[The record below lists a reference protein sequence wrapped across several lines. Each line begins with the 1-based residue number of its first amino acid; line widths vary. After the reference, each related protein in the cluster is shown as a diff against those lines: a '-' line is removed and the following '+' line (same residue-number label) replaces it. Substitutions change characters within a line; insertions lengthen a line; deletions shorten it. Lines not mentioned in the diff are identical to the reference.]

1 MPQDQET
8 LTINSD
14 GDCISSKHLNILY
27 FNARSILPKVNEL
40 QLLIGLH
47 KPNIICIVE
56 TWLSS
61 EISDQE
67 LQIDGYQIVRLDRNR
82 HGGGVMF
89 HISDA
94 LHFTVLPACP
104 SLELLS
110 LIIHENSN
118 RCCVSLFYRPP
129 NSPPSIL
136 TTLSTLLEAI
146 DISTFSNFILVGDFN
161 VDISNPSHP
170 LTNTLNDMSH
180 SFHLQQIVTEPTH
193 IYSHGASIIDLVF
206 TSNSLLTCSCTVV
219 PPLGNSDHNGL
230 LTRLLWRSSSSHNCP
245 NYSKGQTVWLY
256 SHADWDKACNL
267 MENVDWKSL
276 LDNNIDV
283 S

>member
-1 MPQDQET
+1 MKLWPDIHIVPFTPIVNYRSTSLSTPLLSSESILSSASSTPVSNSIAINSATNNCNTTMPQDQET

-89 HISDA
+89 YISDA

-161 VDISNPSHP
+161 VDVSNPSHP

-180 SFHLQQIVTEPTH
+180 SFHLQ
-193 IYSHGASIIDLVF
+193 
-206 TSNSLLTCSCTVV
+206 
-219 PPLGNSDHNGL
+219 
-230 LTRLLWRSSSSHNCP
+230 
-245 NYSKGQTVWLY
+245 
-256 SHADWDKACNL
+256 
-267 MENVDWKSL
+267 
-276 LDNNIDV
+276 
-283 S
+283 